1 MVRNLP
7 AICPFGRYE
16 LLGRLAVGGMAEIY
30 LAREPETVEGAG
42 HRHLV
47 IKRVLQH
54 VADDPTFKTMFFDEA
69 RLAMRLNHPSIVH
82 IYEFGEE
89 EGSYFLAMEWVDGVA
104 LGKIIRKSR
113 QTGGMPAPVAVKIIA
128 QVAEALHYAH
138 HLRDDD
144 GAELGIIHRDVSPQ
158 NIMVSY
164 DGAVKLLDFGIAKAT
179 IQHTK
184 TGDGQVKGKFAY
196 MSPQQCMGE
205 DIDARADVFSLGVC
219 LYEALTGLPLYHR
232 KTQYETMRAVIEEKV
247 PSIRTH
253 RPDLPEELDAIVQ
266 RALAKNSAERFD
278 TAGSL
283 QIALEGWLAEQR
295 EVVPAP
301 RITKLLEDTFGEDIR
316 RGPMVDSMPFGQ
328 SFQRV
333 EDGKLTPPPES
344 SGSSGKLLASRAA
357 SRPPSSNSGGLPALA
372 ASSEPYAIDVE
383 LADADETG
391 KELTNR
397 AAWLVGA
404 SLLIVLLVFGGLA
417 AWWVMSGK
425 GETDVANA
433 PTQPVPV
440 ETPEVVQPTP
450 LGPTESQRGG
460 ILVRSEPPGASV
472 QLGTRDVP
480 GTTPTAL
487 YDLEPGSYSLTLT
500 LDGYQVHRQNVSIS
514 PGGEIEVDAELQ
526 PLVAAVEPQPEDT
539 TQMRERRSDMVRM
552 RVQMRERMVALM
564 EEVVA
569 ETGTVSVNTRPW
581 SKVYVGSRLLGTTPI
596 GRAELPAGPVRFRIV
611 DRDGQEHSRSGTVR
625 AGQNTPVFFDLTG
638 VQ

>member
-7 AICPFGRYE
+7 AICQFGRYE

-30 LAREPETVEGAG
+30 LAREPERVEGAG

-47 IKRVLQH
+47 IKRVLAH

-69 RLAMRLNHPSIVH
+69 RLAMRLAHPSIVH

-104 LGKIIRKSR
+104 LGKVIRR
-113 QTGGMPAPVAVKIIA
+113 ARETGGMPAPVAAKVIA

-144 GAELGIIHRDVSPQ
+144 GTRLGIIHRDVSPQ
-158 NIMVSY
+158 NIMISY
-164 DGAVKLLDFGIAKAT
+164 EGSVKLLDFGIAKAT

-196 MSPQQCMGE
+196 MSPQQCQGE
-205 DIDARADVFSLGVC
+205 EIDSRADVFSLGVC

-232 KTQYETMRAVIEEKV
+232 KTQYETMRAVIEDPV
-247 PSIRTH
+247 PSLRTH
-253 RPDLPEELDAIVQ
+253 RPDLSESLDAIVQ
-266 RALAKNSAERFD
+266 RALAKDPNARFA
-278 TAGSL
+278 TAGDL
-283 QIALEGWLAEQR
+283 QIALEGWLAEER

-333 EDGKLTPPPES
+333 EDGKITPPPQS
-344 SGSSGKLLASRAA
+344 PHSSGKLLASRAA
-357 SRPPSSNSGGLPALA
+357 SRPPSSSGRLSAL
-372 ASSEPYAIDVE
+372 SSEPPVPIDIE
-383 LADADETG
+383 LDAGG
-391 KELTNR
+391 KDLTKS

-404 SLLIVLLVFGGLA
+404 ALLAVLLVFGGLA

-425 GETDVANA
+425 GSTGTETAATEPVAVESPNVVE
-433 PTQPVPV
+433 PTL
-440 ETPEVVQPTP
+440 
-450 LGPTESQRGG
+450 LGSPDEAVATRGG
-460 ILVRSEPPGASV
+460 IMVRSEPPGASV
-472 QLGTRDVP
+472 RLGSREVP
-480 GTTPTAL
+480 GVTPTAL
-487 YDLEPGSYSLTLT
+487 YDLEPGDYTLTLT
-500 LDGYQVHRQNVSIS
+500 LDGHRAYTEQVTIEA
-514 PGGEIEVDAELQ
+514 GGEIDVDADLE
-526 PLVAAVEPQPEDT
+526 PLVAVVEPDVQAEMSS
-539 TQMRERRSDMVRM
+539 QMRARM
-552 RVQMRERMVALM
+552 RARMVAMM

-569 ETGTVSVNTRPW
+569 ETGTVSINTRPW
-581 SKVYVGSRLLGTTPI
+581 SKVYVGARLLGTTPI
-596 GRAELPAGPVRFRIV
+596 GRTELPAGPVRFRIV
-611 DRDGQEHSRSGTVR
+611 DRDGQEHARSSTVR
-625 AGQNTPVFFDLTG
+625 AGENTPVFFDLTG